1 MLTLYGGMVV
11 KLKKHQELPIKFMKN
26 NHGLILY
33 HSTGSGKTLT
43 GLFSM
48 YQFDKDI
55 IIIGPKSSKKSFN
68 DNILKAGLD
77 PTRVTFYTFTK
88 IKEILLDELGKPDE
102 SNTNKVSKMFKNK
115 SVIVDEAHNLRN
127 EKGLNV
133 ILNESLKLSY
143 KIIMLSATAVI
154 NYFNDLSVLINIA
167 KNNNDLPITRDT
179 FNPKFFENG
188 TYKLIN
194 KEYLENKMRN
204 CISYYK
210 QGESDDYLDDYPT
223 SKTNYIKI
231 EMSNDQLKQYIYYI
245 QKILNDDEELSESI
259 SDLGITPYVDFK
271 ILNKKK
277 KNLFMSVTRQISNC
291 VDGEE
296 SPKIDAIF
304 NKLKKG
310 PFPVIV
316 YSNFKKN
323 GIYAIANIL
332 NKHKFSYGEI
342 TGESNDNDITDIVNN
357 YNNGKYK
364 VLLITAAGSESL
376 DLKNTRQVHIMEP
389 YWNEARIDQVVGR
402 AIRYKSH
409 IDLPKKDQ
417 NVTIY
422 RWISIFPDNL
432 DIESADEHLMM
443 INERKRIVYEKFI
456 NIVIKASIENDPKYK
471 KLRGGS
477 YDNGYIKYI
486 NMYKRLKNESNT

>member
-68 DNILKAGLD
+68 DNISKAGLD

-88 IKEILLDELGKPDE
+88 IKEILLNELGKPDE
-102 SNTNKVSKMFKNK
+102 SNIHKVSKMFKNK

-188 TYKLIN
+188 T
-194 KEYLENKMRN
+194 
-204 CISYYK
+204 
-210 QGESDDYLDDYPT
+210 
-223 SKTNYIKI
+223 
-231 EMSNDQLKQYIYYI
+231 
-245 QKILNDDEELSESI
+245 
-259 SDLGITPYVDFK
+259 
-271 ILNKKK
+271 
-277 KNLFMSVTRQISNC
+277 
-291 VDGEE
+291 
-296 SPKIDAIF
+296 
-304 NKLKKG
+304 
-310 PFPVIV
+310 
-316 YSNFKKN
+316 
-323 GIYAIANIL
+323 
-332 NKHKFSYGEI
+332 
-342 TGESNDNDITDIVNN
+342 
-357 YNNGKYK
+357 
-364 VLLITAAGSESL
+364 
-376 DLKNTRQVHIMEP
+376 
-389 YWNEARIDQVVGR
+389 
-402 AIRYKSH
+402 
-409 IDLPKKDQ
+409 
-417 NVTIY
+417 
-422 RWISIFPDNL
+422 WISIFIIFTRSYN
-432 DIESADEHLMM
+432 M
-443 INERKRIVYEKFI
+443 VI
-456 NIVIKASIENDPKYK
+456 NIYTKMFVH
-471 KLRGGS
+471 L
-477 YDNGYIKYI
+477 
-486 NMYKRLKNESNT
+486 L